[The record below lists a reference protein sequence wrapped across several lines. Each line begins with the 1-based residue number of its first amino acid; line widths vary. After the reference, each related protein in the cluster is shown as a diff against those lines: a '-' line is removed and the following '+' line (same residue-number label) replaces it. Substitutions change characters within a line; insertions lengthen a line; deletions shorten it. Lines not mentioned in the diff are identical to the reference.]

1 MYISDINGVLIV
13 GASLITH
20 NTFITA
26 VVDCGALGDPANG
39 QVEYTATTF
48 GSVAEYTC
56 GSGCDPVGDS
66 TRTCTV
72 EGTWSG
78 STPQCP
84 GNEICVVQ
92 HI

>member
-1 MYISDINGVLIV
+1 M
-13 GASLITH
+13 
-20 NTFITA
+20 
-26 VVDCGALGDPANG
+26 DCGALGDPANG

-56 GSGCDPVGDS
+56 DSGCDPVGDS
-66 TRTCTV
+66 TRICTD

-84 GNEICVVQ
+84 GNQICVVQ
-92 HI
+92 HIYIKCKNISIEILKDIGMVVPKIM